1 LQQQE
6 HEQTVGRIVI
16 GAYRPKPGRAAEL
29 IRLTAG
35 GHALML
41 AWMPGNVSRDA
52 PAGCRR

>member
-1 LQQQE
+1 M
-6 HEQTVGRIVI
+6 GRIVI